1 MNRKLKKLTAGLMLA
16 CVIAIA
22 GPAGRLVS
30 WAADAKIAFSDPS
43 VMVGNEVTVS
53 MKVTSESALGTAE
66 IMLAYDPN
74 VLEFVSGTNANGG
87 AGAIKVLGT
96 MDSADQKAFSF
107 TLKFKALQAGN
118 TQISVT
124 SQEIYDVDSQALS
137 LGKQGSSSVKVT
149 SPATYSKDATLKSL
163 KISPGTL
170 TPGFSPTVDSY
181 SAEVDANTTDL
192 VVNAVAANAGAHV
205 SLQGDKGLKAGE
217 NQVVVKVTAEDGQT
231 VKNYTI
237 QVKKAE
243 GGETT
248 PATGGSV
255 ETSEAE
261 FGTAMV
267 TINGTEYSI
276 ASSFDEAALP
286 EGFEAGTYSYRGT
299 EVMSGKG
306 LEKDLLLL
314 YLKDSGGNG
323 GFYIYNEGSDSW
335 SQFVQVET
343 IAKAIVIIPLD
354 GDAAVPEG
362 FRERQ
367 ADIDGARVTGWVEN
381 SEAEPQYCLFYAMNW
396 NGEKHFYRYDLTEK
410 TIQRYYASGV
420 SNDEYVKMA
429 NTYNELT
436 KDYRMQFYLLI
447 AVSVMALGLLVVVIV
462 LVRKGSRSGPDRPG
476 KDSLRKGKEQKT
488 ADDRLWAEPEEEIP
502 ASRIKRYTREEFD
515 KENLKAEDSRGE
527 SSRGES
533 SGSESSR
540 SKIRPEYQEE
550 FMDEPDD
557 REAGEQE
564 ALEEDDFIL
573 EASLEDLERDL
584 AFSGE
589 RHPVKPKGKGGT
601 RPESKEPKRFKEVEE
616 PAEDEDDFEF
626 LDLDD

>member
-16 CVIAIA
+16 CVIAISCPP
-22 GPAGRLVS
+22 GQLVS

-53 MKVTSESALGTAE
+53 MKVTSDSALGTAE

-74 VLEFVSGTNANGG
+74 ILEFVSGTNANGG

-107 TLKFKALQAGN
+107 TLKFKALQAGS

-137 LGKQGSSSVKVT
+137 LSKQGNASVKVT

-170 TPGFSPTVDSY
+170 TPAFSASVDSY
-181 SAEVDANTTDL
+181 TAEVDANTTDL

-205 SLQGDKGLKAGE
+205 TLQGEKGLKAGA

-237 QVKKAE
+237 QVSKAE

-248 PATGGSV
+248 PATGGST

-261 FGTAMV
+261 FGAATV
-267 TINGTEYSI
+267 TINETEYSI

-286 EGFEAGTYSYRGT
+286 EGFESSTYTYKGT
-299 EVMSGKG
+299 EVMAGKG

-354 GDAAVPEG
+354 KDTVVPEG
-362 FRERQ
+362 FHERQ
-367 ADIDGARVTGWVEN
+367 ADIDGARVTSWVEN

-396 NGEKHFYRYDLTEK
+396 NGEKHFYRYDLSEK
-410 TIQRYYASGV
+410 TIQKYYASGV
-420 SNDEYVKMA
+420 SNSKYVEMA
-429 NTYNELT
+429 NTYDQLT
-436 KDYRMQFYLLI
+436 KDYYRQFYILI
-447 AVSVMALGLLVVVIV
+447 AVSVMALGLLVAVIV
-462 LVRKGSRSGPDRPG
+462 LVRRGNGSGPSRPG
-476 KDSLRKGKEQKT
+476 RDKSGKGKEQKP

-502 ASRIKRYTREEFD
+502 TSKIKRYSREEFD
-515 KENLKAEDSRGE
+515 RQ
-527 SSRGES
+527 S
-533 SGSESSR
+533 SGTELD
-540 SKIRPEYQEE
+540 PEYQEE
-550 FMDEPDD
+550 SMDEPDYAED
-557 REAGEQE
+557 EGQE
-564 ALEEDDFIL
+564 VQEEDDFL
-573 EASLEDLERDL
+573 EEASLEDLERDL
-584 AFSGE
+584 TSSGAG
-589 RHPVKPKGKGGT
+589 RSGKPKGKGGS
-601 RPESKEPKRFKEVEE
+601 RPGNKEPEGFKEEE
-616 PAEDEDDFEF
+616 ELTKDEDDFEF